1 MINVKSIIDVVGA
14 LDDNTLAGNCYL
26 YDDNRRGGSLNQ
38 GTHKLATA
46 VKKGDQIIWTVTPM
60 ECEAYADI
68 TAINVPHDICEVK
81 RYTYDGTAIVYWL
94 GTVKE
99 AVDDLPY
106 SITLNVGSHSFSMT
120 CDHGSRLIKG
130 NA

>member
-14 LDDNTLAGNCYL
+14 LEDNTLSGNFYL
-26 YDDNRRGGSLNQ
+26 YDDNRRGGSLHH

-46 VKKGDQIIWTVTPM
+46 IKKGDQIVWTVSPM

-68 TAINVPHDICEVK
+68 TAINLPPKICEVK
-81 RYTYDGTAIVYWL
+81 LYTYEGTAIAYWL
-94 GTVKE
+94 GTMKE

-106 SITLNVGSHSFSMT
+106 SITLNVGNHSFSMT
-120 CDHGSRLIKG
+120 CDDGPRLIKSVV
-130 NA
+130 

>member
-14 LDDNTLAGNCYL
+14 LDDNTLKGNCYL
-26 YDDNRRGGSLNQ
+26 YDDNRRGGSRNQ

-46 VKKGDQIIWTVTPM
+46 VKKGDQIIWTVTAM

-68 TAINVPHDICEVK
+68 TAINVAQDVCEVK
-81 RYTYDGTAIVYWL
+81 RHTYEGTAIVYWL

-99 AVDDLPY
+99 DVDNLPY
-106 SITLNVGSHSFSMT
+106 SITLNVGSHSSSMT

-130 NA
+130 NS